1 MKKRILA
8 LVLCLSLLAAMLCGC
23 AEKDAA
29 ASKDAEASTN
39 ESGDTTLTVW
49 CWDENFNI
57 PAMETAAK
65 YYQAAGHEDVKVE
78 VVNVSEDDVRS
89 KCVAAF
95 SGGVT
100 EDMPDIILVGDFW
113 AKNFLTNY
121 KGMFADLT
129 DAIDYSEF
137 ANYKVQCLTVDER
150 VYGVPFD
157 SGAAGMFYRKDYLEA
172 AGYTPEDLEGIT
184 WPEMIEVAKA
194 IREKTGKY
202 AFDFIPS
209 TCAFAWF
216 DSAMQS
222 TGEWFYDAEGKADF
236 VNNKAVR
243 EMFDVIKELW
253 NNDCVYRAEARDS
266 AAVSAVQAG
275 EIAFVL
281 TAVWSTPTITAA
293 TDAAGLWDYTPVPKL
308 TTTETA
314 SEFTNIGGSSWVV
327 LENSANKDVAV
338 DFMKTV
344 FAGNVEFYDQ
354 ILHEQGAV
362 ATWLPASE
370 SDAYN
375 EPVEYF
381 NNKPLY
387 ADFASWGAKVPAVD
401 YGTNTWTANAAI
413 QAYLQ
418 NYVDSEM
425 TLDEALQK
433 VQENYDM
440 QVGN

>member
-8 LVLCLSLLAAMLCGC
+8 LILSLLMLGSCLCGC
-23 AEKDAA
+23 ANAPTAETNKEKA
-29 ASKDAEASTN
+29 
-39 ESGDTTLTVW
+39 DTTLTVW

-57 PAMETAAK
+57 PVMETACK
-65 YYQAAGHEDVKVE
+65 YYQAAGHDDVTVN

-100 EDMPDIILVGDFW
+100 DDLPDIILVGDFW

-129 DAIDYSEF
+129 DAIDFSDF
-137 ANYKVQCLTVDER
+137 ANYKVQCLTVDDH

-157 SGAAGMFYRKDYLEA
+157 SGVAGMFYRKDYLEA
-172 AGYTPEDLEGIT
+172 AGYTAEDLVGIT
-184 WPEMIEVAKA
+184 WPEMIEIAKA
-194 IREKTGKY
+194 VKEKTRKY
-202 AFDFIPS
+202 AFDFVPS
-209 TCAFAWF
+209 DCAFAWF

-222 TGEWFYDAEGKADF
+222 TGEWFYDEEGNADF

-243 EMFDVIKELW
+243 EMFDVIKTLW
-253 NNDCVYRAEARDS
+253 NDNCVYRAEAKDS
-266 AAVSAVQAG
+266 TTISAIQAG

-293 TDAAGLWDYTPVPKL
+293 TDAAGLWDYAPLPKL
-308 TTTETA
+308 TTTDSA
-314 SEFTNIGGSSWVV
+314 SEYTNIGGSSWVI
-327 LENSANKDVAV
+327 LENSANKDVAI
-338 DFMKTV
+338 DFMKSI
-344 FAGNVEFYDQ
+344 FAGDLDFYSQ
-354 ILHEQGAV
+354 ILAEQGAV
-362 ATWLPASE
+362 ATYLPASE
-370 SDAYN
+370 SEAYSK
-375 EPVEYF
+375 PVEFF

-387 ADFASWGAKVPAVD
+387 ADFASWGAMVPPVD

-418 NYVDSEM
+418 DYVDSEM

-433 VQENYDM
+433 VQKNYDM
-440 QVGN
+440 QIGK